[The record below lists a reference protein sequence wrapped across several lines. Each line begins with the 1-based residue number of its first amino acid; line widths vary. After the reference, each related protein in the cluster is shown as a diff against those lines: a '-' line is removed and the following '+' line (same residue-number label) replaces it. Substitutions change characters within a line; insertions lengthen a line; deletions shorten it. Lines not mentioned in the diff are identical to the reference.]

1 MALPP
6 LLDAV
11 RDFLETALTPAP
23 KLIGDGYP
31 VAAAELPAVTM
42 SLSEVSQRLRGIG
55 RVPVPTLRGAL
66 PVDTTLDLANPVVTF
81 PDDTVQL
88 LSGDRK
94 TVQLAHGPLVRADG
108 TATQPFAAGDLR
120 VVLGPTTFTP
130 VADVPKAGE
139 VQVLPDTAQLLFAA
153 PLPASGTLALGYF
166 VGEWEVRTARYQ
178 GVLSLETFAT
188 DLAGVNT
195 LSRQVATALDDPRI
209 PGLQQVN
216 PIGWTAV
223 AGADPARAQARG
235 RALTYRFDYE
245 LVEPNLATG
254 GGLIVDVAVKTVL
267 EPADAPS
274 AEEKVFDVT
283 REGS

>member
-1 MALPP
+1 MSLPK

-11 RDFLETALTPAP
+11 QQFLNTSLSPAP

-42 SLSEVSQRLRGIG
+42 SLSEVSERLRGIG
-55 RVPVPTLRGAL
+55 RLPAPTLSGAL
-66 PVDTTLDLANPVVTF
+66 PVDTTLDLAKPVVTF

-108 TATQPFAAGDLR
+108 TATPPFAAGDLR
-120 VVLGPTTFTP
+120 AVLGPTTFTP
-130 VADVPKAGE
+130 VADAPKAGE
-139 VQVLPDTAQLLFAA
+139 VQVLPDTAQLLFAS
-153 PLPASGTLALGYF
+153 PLPATGTLALSYF

-209 PGLQQVN
+209 PGLQQVS

-245 LVEPNLATG
+245 LVEPKLATG
-254 GGLIVDVAVKTVL
+254 GGLLADVRVKTVL
-267 EPADAPS
+267 DPADPS
-274 AEEKVFDVT
+274 AQESFEVK